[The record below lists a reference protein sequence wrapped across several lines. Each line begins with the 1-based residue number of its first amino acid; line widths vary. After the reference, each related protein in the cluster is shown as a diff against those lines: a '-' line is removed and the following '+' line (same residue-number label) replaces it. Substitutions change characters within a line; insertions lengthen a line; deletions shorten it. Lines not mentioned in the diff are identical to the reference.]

1 MTSLKK
7 NLKKKIPNLI
17 WYDAQ
22 DRQKREQLKK
32 FRLNQQ
38 REWEADREIK
48 DYDNDNY
55 TV

>member
-1 MTSLKK
+1 MTLLKK
-7 NLKKKIPNLI
+7 NLKKTKPTNPI

-38 REWEADREIK
+38 REWEAEQEIK
-48 DYDNDNY
+48 DYNDY
-55 TV
+55 DSR

>member
-1 MTSLKK
+1 MTFLKK
-7 NLKKKIPNLI
+7 NLKKKPTNPI

-38 REWEADREIK
+38 REWEANQEIR
-48 DYDNDNY
+48 DYETNHSR
-55 TV
+55 